1 MVKLMK
7 PPCEIVVRII
17 LPKIRSMIVNQLF
30 NKYGLTQ
37 QEIAKRLGLT
47 QPAVSYYLSE
57 KRGLKGESLLKNRE
71 VREAVDRIAKG
82 IAENTM
88 DKLGALVEMCRLCKT
103 LRASKRFICEIHKQA
118 SGFPEICDICDEIT
132 K

>member
-1 MVKLMK
+1 MK
-7 PPCEIVVRII
+7 PPCEVVVRVI

-30 NKYGLTQ
+30 NKYRLTQ
-37 QEIAKRLGLT
+37 QEIAQRLGLT

-57 KRGLKGESLLKNRE
+57 KRGWKGKNLLRNRE
-71 VREAVDRIAKG
+71 VKEVVDKIAKG

-88 DKLGALVEMCRLCKT
+88 DKRSVLVEMCRLCKA
-103 LRASKRFICEIHKQA
+103 LRVSKKFICEIHKQT
-118 SGFPEICDICDEIT
+118 GKFPEFCDICDEII

>member
-1 MVKLMK
+1 MK
-7 PPCEIVVRII
+7 PPCEVVVRVI
-17 LPKIRSMIVNQLF
+17 LPKVRSMIVNQLF

-57 KRGLKGESLLKNRE
+57 KRGWKGEILLKNKE
-71 VREAVDRIAKG
+71 VKETVDKIAKG

-88 DKLGALVEMCRLCKT
+88 NKISALLEICHLCKV
-103 LRASKRFICEIHKQA
+103 LRTSKKFICQIHKQT
-118 SGFPEICDICDEIT
+118 GEFPEMCDICDEII
-132 K
+132 